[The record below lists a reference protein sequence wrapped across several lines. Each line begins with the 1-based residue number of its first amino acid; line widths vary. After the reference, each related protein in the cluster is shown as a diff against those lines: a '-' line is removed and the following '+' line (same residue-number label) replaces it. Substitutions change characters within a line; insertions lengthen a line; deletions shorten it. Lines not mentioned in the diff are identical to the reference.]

1 MNGFCSFQLNRNH
14 LKNVKLSY
22 CVKSNLSVRIST
34 YYQRNFASTS
44 FYDCS
49 YMKWQIPIKQDI
61 STKKLDG
68 TKWYTVHMQRSF
80 RKSNNTFPNL
90 LPGGRKLSL
99 EFRQNSS
106 HYVTNR
112 RLSNFLCQSRIHIA
126 VCGWV

>member
-1 MNGFCSFQLNRNH
+1 M
-14 LKNVKLSY
+14 KNQA
-22 CVKSNLSVRIST
+22 CVKTNLFVWISYEMT
-34 YYQRNFASTS
+34 DS
-44 FYDCS
+44 
-49 YMKWQIPIKQDI
+49 KEKKGH

-112 RLSNFLCQSRIHIA
+112 RLSNFLCQS
-126 VCGWV
+126 